1 MRTPPRSCLRVRQA
15 GRGSEEEE
23 RGFLTRT
30 AINASFRSCFLLACC
45 FSLQQACLRAGL
57 PACRALVVMGWAV
70 GMGSPMH
77 ACMCSPSVL
86 ACMARLPPAPP
97 LCLNDWF
104 PDPRSAGR
112 AVAWPSR
119 PRRPLGVCETQNS
132 KERPKAGAP
141 MCTGAQAKHSA
152 HHKTPGGGAQ
162 GGSKPTSHSAAKGGQ
177 LALTSPPPP
186 PPGHIGTLAHWH
198 IGTKACS
205 RAGLFCQFRLA
216 RSSRRPQA
224 QAGRQAANKQTN
236 TPLIGQCG
244 VSKARSAKLKKPK
257 ERPTACQHYGQV
269 RSLAVRSQIDRQT
282 QVLASQPA
290 SQPASQ
296 TASGSWLANG
306 SRRRRSRCR
315 TACRSS
321 RPPCAGWVRHSV

>member
-1 MRTPPRSCLRVRQA
+1 MRH
-15 GRGSEEEE
+15 SEVA
-23 RGFLTRT
+23 F
-30 AINASFRSCFLLACC
+30 CLLAA
-45 FSLQQACLRAGL
+45 SLSSKQACLRAGL
-57 PACRALVVMGWAV
+57 PACRALVVMGCAV

-186 PPGHIGTLAHWH
+186 PWAHWHIGTLAHWH
-198 IGTKACS
+198 QSLLACRS
-205 RAGLFCQFRLA
+205 LLSVPPCQII
-216 RSSRRPQA
+216 QA
-224 QAGRQAANKQTN
+224 ATSAGRQAANKQTN

>member
-1 MRTPPRSCLRVRQA
+1 MRH
-15 GRGSEEEE
+15 SEVA
-23 RGFLTRT
+23 F
-30 AINASFRSCFLLACC
+30 CLLAA
-45 FSLQQACLRAGL
+45 SLSSKPACLRAGL
-57 PACRALVVMGWAV
+57 PACRALVVMGCAV

-132 KERPKAGAP
+132 KERPQGGAP

-177 LALTSPPPP
+177 LALTPPPP
-186 PPGHIGTLAHWH
+186 PLGTLAHWH
-198 IGTKACS
+198 IGTLAPK
-205 RAGLFCQFRLA
+205 LA
-216 RSSRRPQA
+216 RVQVSSVSSALPDHPGGHKRR
-224 QAGRQAANKQTN
+224 QAGRQRTNKQT
-236 TPLIGQCG
+236 PRSL
-244 VSKARSAKLKKPK
+244 VSVVSAKLAQPSS
-257 ERPTACQHYGQV
+257 
-269 RSLAVRSQIDRQT
+269 RSLKKGQLRASTTARCE
-282 QVLASQPA
+282 ASQFEARSTDRPKFWPA

-296 TASGSWLANG
+296 QARRQVGAGWLTGVVVVALG
-306 SRRRRSRCR
+306 VGQHAGQVDHHAPGGCD
-315 TACRSS
+315 TACDLYLL
-321 RPPCAGWVRHSV
+321 PI

>member
-1 MRTPPRSCLRVRQA
+1 MRH
-15 GRGSEEEE
+15 SEVA
-23 RGFLTRT
+23 F
-30 AINASFRSCFLLACC
+30 CLLAA
-45 FSLQQACLRAGL
+45 SLSSKPACLRAGL
-57 PACRALVVMGWAV
+57 PACRALVVMGCAV

-186 PPGHIGTLAHWH
+186 PWAHWHIGTLAHWH
-198 IGTKACS
+198 QSLLACRS
-205 RAGLFCQFRLA
+205 LLSVPPCQII
-216 RSSRRPQA
+216 QA
-224 QAGRQAANKQTN
+224 ATSAGRQAGSEQTN

>member
-1 MRTPPRSCLRVRQA
+1 MRH
-15 GRGSEEEE
+15 SEVA
-23 RGFLTRT
+23 F
-30 AINASFRSCFLLACC
+30 CLLAA
-45 FSLQQACLRAGL
+45 SLSSKQACLRAGL
-57 PACRALVVMGWAV
+57 PACRALVVMGCAV

-77 ACMCSPSVL
+77 ACMCSPSVLL

-132 KERPKAGAP
+132 TERPKAQHP
-141 MCTGAQAKHSA
+141 C
-152 HHKTPGGGAQ
+152 AQ
-162 GGSKPTSHSAAKGGQ
+162 GHRQSTLHTTKHQGEGHKGEANQPATQLQRGANLLSH
-177 LALTSPPPP
+177 PPNPP
-186 PPGHIGTLAHWH
+186 WEHWHIGTLAHWH
-198 IGTKACS
+198 QSLLACRS
-205 RAGLFCQFRLA
+205 LLSVPPCQII
-216 RSSRRPQA
+216 QA
-224 QAGRQAANKQTN
+224 ATSAGRQAANKQTN